1 MNSPFCIF
9 DVIVHGAPIKMFQC
23 FIIIFLITWNFA
35 AKIFYSNTAVPCMHI
50 VQFSSMKL
58 RFLML
63 IEFLVVL
70 VGSFMIELFS
80 TNKLTEGC

>member
-1 MNSPFCIF
+1 
-9 DVIVHGAPIKMFQC
+9 
-23 FIIIFLITWNFA
+23 
-35 AKIFYSNTAVPCMHI
+35 MHI